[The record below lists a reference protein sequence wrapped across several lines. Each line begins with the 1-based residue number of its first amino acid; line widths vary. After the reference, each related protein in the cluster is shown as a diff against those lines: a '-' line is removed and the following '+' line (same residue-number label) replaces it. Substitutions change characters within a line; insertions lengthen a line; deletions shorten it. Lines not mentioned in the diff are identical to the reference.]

1 MVFWELCNSATVEF
15 SVLSEA
21 MLVKP
26 LTARAEVFPKASS
39 AHRTLLSVC
48 RVQKYWQYWFTNI
61 GTTNTGSP
69 ISGVMA
75 SAQAE
80 GDGKTYSKL
89 SCG

>member
-1 MVFWELCNSATVEF
+1 MVFWELYNSATVEF

-21 MLVKP
+21 VLVKP

-48 RVQKYWQYWFTNI
+48 RVQKYWLDWFAST

-69 ISGVMA
+69 TSGVMV
-75 SAQAE
+75 
-80 GDGKTYSKL
+80 
-89 SCG
+89 